1 MDRYFAYLDRV
12 AGHWPAGLRDF
23 ACDEARYALNG
34 PHTLHDAWL
43 CQLRVDKRL
52 DAARK
57 VDTTVSLTLELAAD
71 SSQVQLQYEGVTA
84 LNLNLT
90 PEYCADQPVDLLVHE
105 FTQHDAGQVQHLLQ
119 FVGGVYIE
127 IGFRQLQI
135 SSAGPA

>member
-1 MDRYFAYLDRV
+1 M
-12 AGHWPAGLRDF
+12 
-23 ACDEARYALNG
+23 
-34 PHTLHDAWL
+34 
-43 CQLRVDKRL
+43 

-71 SSQVQLQYEGVTA
+71 QSQLRLQYEGVTA

-90 PEYCADQPVDLLVHE
+90 PEYWPDQPVDLLAHE
-105 FTQHDAGQVQHLLQ
+105 FTRHEAGHFQHLLQ
-119 FVGGVYIE
+119 FVGDVYIE